1 MVCERLLKRSFDRGL
16 CLLLM
21 LSVTSCLSSR
31 GVKPLGNQ
39 EEVVRGVSVKKM
51 PSYLLSW
58 NVHKSEDESFIK
70 EVQQILKDVPDKA
83 GVILCLQEVRS
94 STYELI
100 KDLHSDKVSGH
111 YSPSWRYLFFKRS
124 TGLLTVGDSS
134 FAAGDAQA
142 RQLLSPG
149 REFGF
154 ISPKVSLLT
163 EVILPD
169 GAKLQIINCHGL
181 NFVSNATFAQQLDQI
196 FDALGGGREAAIVC
210 GDFNVWSEW
219 RLALLRKKAQQAG
232 LSEAVNQA
240 PGKSPAP
247 AWISGLKGVGGY
259 DPALHLDRI
268 FTRGVEVM
276 DCYSIEGSTSSDHL
290 PVVLRFKL

>member
-1 MVCERLLKRSFDRGL
+1 MVCECLLKRSFSWGL

-21 LSVTSCLSSR
+21 LSATSCLSGR
-31 GVKPLGNQ
+31 GVKPLGDQ
-39 EEVVRGVSVKKM
+39 VEIVRGRAAEKM

-70 EVQQILKDVPDKA
+70 EVKQILKDVPDEA

-111 YSPSWRYLFFKRS
+111 YSPSWRYPFFKRS
-124 TGLLTVGDSS
+124 TGLLTIGDSS
-134 FAAGDAQA
+134 FASGDAQA

-154 ISPKVSLLT
+154 VSPKVSLVTELT
-163 EVILPD
+163 LPD
-169 GAKLQIINCHGL
+169 GGKLQIINCHGL
-181 NFVSNATFAQQLDQI
+181 NFVSSETFAKQIDQI
-196 FDALGGGREAAIVC
+196 IDALEDSCEAAIVC
-210 GDFNVWSEW
+210 GDFNVWSEQ
-219 RLALLRKKAQQAG
+219 RLDLLRGKARQVG
-232 LSEAVNQA
+232 LREAVNRA

-259 DPALHLDRI
+259 DPALHLDRV
-268 FTRGVEVM
+268 FTRGVEVL

-290 PVVLRFKL
+290 PVVLRFNL